1 MYDPGLA
8 ARLDDIMAGM
18 LEMETTQMFGGYG
31 FLMNGHMCVGIW
43 NDTLVIRIGAD
54 GWDAISGEPHVRPM
68 DLTGRVMKG
77 WAMIEPEG
85 VTRTPPCSA
94 ISTWPS
100 CSVPRCRR
108 SRGNRPA
115 APLVHF
121 FQAQAEP
128 VCGDCLMAV
137 MSWPII
143 SPCLASISPCWE
155 IISPCWVII
164 SPCHHLTMFDKHVLL
179 LGTGGSLFFNQGK
192 QPGVPVVGYAAKV
205 MKILRQGRQIDIK
218 HIDLPTQLFNP

>member
-8 ARLDDIMAGM
+8 ARLDDITAGM

-85 VTRTPPCSA
+85 VSEDAALQRYLDMAIMFCAALPPK
-94 ISTWPS
+94 P
-100 CSVPRCRR
+100 
-108 SRGNRPA
+108 
-115 APLVHF
+115 
-121 FQAQAEP
+121 
-128 VCGDCLMAV
+128 
-137 MSWPII
+137 
-143 SPCLASISPCWE
+143 
-155 IISPCWVII
+155 
-164 SPCHHLTMFDKHVLL
+164 
-179 LGTGGSLFFNQGK
+179 GK
-192 QPGVPVVGYAAKV
+192 
-205 MKILRQGRQIDIK
+205 
-218 HIDLPTQLFNP
+218 